1 MSSKKSLKKIILKV
15 KHIGENKIRE
25 RKNKKITELERIRKL
40 SSEDFILEYTKVK
53 ANYKFHKNILKYVF
67 TVIAIGLTSS
77 FGIGVYKVAWSYI
90 NVYGG
95 LSEEQ
100 KNIVTITAIT
110 LLGVLVILIIFM
122 LIVIFLYFKLIQRKE
137 CELELFEELK
147 DERKKNNG

>member
-15 KHIGENKIRE
+15 KHIGKRKLREHKNRKIAELKRIRE
-25 RKNKKITELERIRKL
+25 L

-67 TVIAIGLTSS
+67 AAIAISLTSS
-77 FGIGVYKVAWSYI
+77 FGIGIYKVAWSYI
-90 NVYGG
+90 NVYGS

-110 LLGVLVILIIFM
+110 LLGVLFILIIFM
-122 LIVIFLYFKLIQRKE
+122 LIVIFLYFKLIQKRE
-137 CELELFEELK
+137 CELELFKELK
-147 DERKKNNG
+147 DEKEKNNG

>member
-15 KHIGENKIRE
+15 KHIGKRKLREHKNRKIAELKRIRE
-25 RKNKKITELERIRKL
+25 L

-67 TVIAIGLTSS
+67 SVIAIGLTSS

-90 NVYGG
+90 NVYGS

-100 KNIVTITAIT
+100 KNIVTITAII
-110 LLGVLVILIIFM
+110 LLGVLFILIIFM
-122 LIVIFLYFKLIQRKE
+122 LIVIFLYFKLIQKKE
-137 CELELFEELK
+137 CELELFKELK
-147 DERKKNNG
+147 DEREKNNG